1 MTITAIK
8 KQVKNPDRYSVFIDT
23 RYSFSLSSEAL
34 LGSGLIAGQELTAEE
49 LKQQKEQSADDKM
62 YNACLNLIARR
73 MRSKGE
79 IELYLKRKKVSPTLL
94 SNILNKLSEK
104 GLIDDKK
111 FANSFINDRNLL
123 KPTSR
128 RKLILELRSKNVPG
142 DIINEV
148 IEDDDQQ
155 EKTNLIRIVENKR
168 RQSKYKDDQKLMQY
182 LSRQGFNNSD
192 IKEVLAEF

>member
-34 LGSGLIAGQELTAEE
+34 LGSGLIVGQELTAEE

-111 FANSFINDRNLL
+111 FASSFINDRNLL

-182 LSRQGFNNSD
+182 LSRQGFNYSD

>member
-8 KQVKNPDRYSVFIDT
+8 KQVKNPDRYSIFMDA

-34 LGSGLIAGQELTAEE
+34 LSSGLIVGQELTAEE

-111 FANSFINDRNLL
+111 FASSFINDRNLL

-148 IEDDDQQ
+148 TQDDNQQ

-182 LSRQGFNNSD
+182 LSRQGFNYSD

>member
-34 LGSGLIAGQELTAEE
+34 LSSGLIVGQELTAEE

-111 FANSFINDRNLL
+111 FASSFINDRNLL

-182 LSRQGFNNSD
+182 LSRQGFNYSD

>member
-34 LGSGLIAGQELTAEE
+34 LSSGLIVGQELTAEE

-182 LSRQGFNNSD
+182 LSRQGFNYSD

>member
-34 LGSGLIAGQELTAEE
+34 LSSGLIVGQELTAEE

-182 LSRQGFNNSD
+182 LSRQGFNYSD
-192 IKEVLAEF
+192 IKEVLADF

>member
-34 LGSGLIAGQELTAEE
+34 LSSGLIVGQELTAEE

-148 IEDDDQQ
+148 TEDDNQQ

-182 LSRQGFNNSD
+182 LSRQGFNYSD
-192 IKEVLAEF
+192 IKEVLADF

>member
-1 MTITAIK
+1 
-8 KQVKNPDRYSVFIDT
+8 
-23 RYSFSLSSEAL
+23 
-34 LGSGLIAGQELTAEE
+34 
-49 LKQQKEQSADDKM
+49 
-62 YNACLNLIARR
+62 

-111 FANSFINDRNLL
+111 FASSFINDRNLL

-148 IEDDDQQ
+148 TQDDNQQ

-182 LSRQGFNNSD
+182 LARQGFNYSD
-192 IKEVLAEF
+192 IKEVLADI

>member
-34 LGSGLIAGQELTAEE
+34 LSSGLIAGQELTAEE

-111 FANSFINDRNLL
+111 FASSFINDRNLL

-142 DIINEV
+142 DIITEV

-182 LSRQGFNNSD
+182 LARQGFNYSD

>member
-182 LSRQGFNNSD
+182 LARQGFNYSD
-192 IKEVLAEF
+192 IKEVLADI

>member
-182 LSRQGFNNSD
+182 LARQGFNYSD

>member
-8 KQVKNPDRYSVFIDT
+8 KQVKNPDRYSIFMDA

-34 LGSGLIAGQELTAEE
+34 LSSGLIVGQELTAEE

-111 FANSFINDRNLL
+111 FASSFINDRNLL

-148 IEDDDQQ
+148 TQDDNQQ

-168 RQSKYKDDQKLMQY
+168 RQSK
-182 LSRQGFNNSD
+182 
-192 IKEVLAEF
+192 

>member
-34 LGSGLIAGQELTAEE
+34 LSSGLIVGQELTAEE

-142 DIINEV
+142 DISNEV
-148 IEDDDQQ
+148 TEDDNQQ

-182 LSRQGFNNSD
+182 LSRQGFNYSD
-192 IKEVLAEF
+192 IKEVLADI

>member
-34 LGSGLIAGQELTAEE
+34 LSSGLIVGQELTAEE

-79 IELYLKRKKVSPTLL
+79 IELYLKRKKVPPTLL

-148 IEDDDQQ
+148 TEDDNQQ

-182 LSRQGFNNSD
+182 LSRQGFNYSD